1 MTSEPIPAWKVI
13 LDYLA
18 DREQFE
24 PAAARLAVAL
34 KQMESPPFPGA
45 EHEDEQPLSGHM
57 VWFPLDPLPE
67 TDRPRAAALLER
79 AFTLLEDGEAA

>member
-1 MTSEPIPAWKVI
+1 MTREPSPVWKVI

-34 KQMESPPFPGA
+34 KDTESPPFPAIDPG
-45 EHEDEQPLSGHM
+45 EKRLRGHM
-57 VWFPLDPLPE
+57 VWVPLDPVPE
-67 TDRPRAAALLER
+67 ADRPRAAALLKR
-79 AFTLLEDGEAA
+79 AFAIIEDGEAA